1 MRIYEL
7 YEVGSQPR
15 KNDTRSSNFRIY
27 NSSLYMEAEVNVESR
42 LEEEVTDEEFD
53 KMVEEELE
61 DIMETLKEYGRYPE
75 YGIPKYVAYK

>member
-1 MRIYEL
+1 MRIYTL
-7 YEVGSQPR
+7 HEVSSQPR
-15 KNDTRSSNFRIY
+15 KNDHYFSTYRIY
-27 NSSLYMEAEVNVESR
+27 NNDLYMEAEVNVESR

-75 YGIPKYVAYK
+75 YGIPKYVAY

>member
-15 KNDTRSSNFRIY
+15 KNDMRCSNFRIY

-53 KMVEEELE
+53 NMVEEELE